1 MAILVKEVINNK
13 ILGATDK
20 TVSRSSNLIEVAA
33 PVSVSLSPKLIST
46 PGTTVPVVSAK
57 TEI

>member
-33 PVSVSLSPKLIST
+33 PVSVSASPKLIST
-46 PGTTVPVVSAK
+46 PGTIVPVVSAK